1 MPRKC
6 SHSLLYGWH
15 FLERKVIH
23 FFEQVG
29 CNMDST
35 NIEACH
41 RITKRNDRVIV
52 TFFTRKDCQRVLSV
66 KKNLQKLKMK
76 DIGLTGDNEV
86 FINHSLF
93 PYYRIL
99 WSKWKVFLN
108 MSKINRLKVSNRT
121 VKVKISE
128 IRAPIS
134 ITHADDFTKYFPDI
148 NLSLSEQTADLI

>member
-1 MPRKC
+1 
-6 SHSLLYGWH
+6 
-15 FLERKVIH
+15 
-23 FFEQVG
+23 
-29 CNMDST
+29 
-35 NIEACH
+35 
-41 RITKRNDRVIV
+41 
-52 TFFTRKDCQRVLSV
+52 
-66 KKNLQKLKMK
+66 MK

-108 MSKINRLKVSNRT
+108 MSKINKLKVSNRT

-128 IRAPIS
+128 IRAPVS

>member
-1 MPRKC
+1 MALPWKK
-6 SHSLLYGWH
+6 SYS
-15 FLERKVIH
+15 
-23 FFEQVG
+23 FFRTSWLQHG
-29 CNMDST
+29 FYK
-35 NIEACH
+35 H
-41 RITKRNDRVIV
+41 W
-52 TFFTRKDCQRVLSV
+52 SV
-66 KKNLQKLKMK
+66 SSYYQKEWQSYRDVVYAKGLPTSAISQKESSKIKNEG
-76 DIGLTGDNEV
+76 IGLTGDNEV